1 MANFSSLGGSDC
13 GGNSMIGTFFP
24 NAVVQAM
31 TLLDECADDIETA
44 QNLVRMRFCGDDLDE
59 VIWWGEVLEALR
71 VNERNQA

>member
-1 MANFSSLGGSDC
+1 
-13 GGNSMIGTFFP
+13 MIGTSFP

-44 QNLVRMRFCGDDLDE
+44 QMLARMQLRDE
-59 VIWWGEVLEALR
+59 DMDSVIWWGEVLEALR

>member
-1 MANFSSLGGSDC
+1 
-13 GGNSMIGTFFP
+13 MIGTPFP
-24 NAVVQAM
+24 NAVIQAM

-44 QNLVRMRFCGDDLDE
+44 QLLASIQLGDDDVKN

>member
-1 MANFSSLGGSDC
+1 
-13 GGNSMIGTFFP
+13 MIGTPFP

-44 QNLVRMRFCGDDLDE
+44 QLLASIQLGDDDVKN

>member
-1 MANFSSLGGSDC
+1 
-13 GGNSMIGTFFP
+13 MIGTSFP

-44 QNLVRMRFCGDDLDE
+44 QMLARMQLCDE
-59 VIWWGEVLEALR
+59 DMDSVIWWGEVLEALR

>member
-1 MANFSSLGGSDC
+1 MI
-13 GGNSMIGTFFP
+13 SMFFP

-44 QNLVRMRFCGDDLDE
+44 QMFVRTRLVGKDPE
-59 VIWWGEVLEALR
+59 ETVWWEEVLEALR

>member
-1 MANFSSLGGSDC
+1 MVGAP
-13 GGNSMIGTFFP
+13 FP

-44 QNLVRMRFCGDDLDE
+44 QMLASMQLRDDNME
-59 VIWWGEVLEALR
+59 NVIWWGEVLEALR